1 MDAVSLPPSFLPHRS
16 PQQVCSPLP
25 LSLTAKSQSRN
36 CKRNSFPRC
45 CRIVIWKSHSQGL
58 CAHLLLARRSGFE
71 MEGSNGLSALKFA
84 CIDCHGR
91 RGMKR
96 NAPSSSEKGEE
107 RQMEDAKQSAPQKA
121 AR

>member
-58 CAHLLLARRSGFE
+58 CAHLLLAESKWIR
-71 MEGSNGLSALKFA
+71 NGGIEWAICSQICL
-84 CIDCHGR
+84 H
-91 RGMKR
+91 
-96 NAPSSSEKGEE
+96 
-107 RQMEDAKQSAPQKA
+107 
-121 AR
+121 